1 MEDSHLISE
10 GKAKRLF
17 YGEDPQTL
25 IVEYKDSLTAYN
37 AQKKASIEG
46 KGTLNN
52 QISALLF
59 DYLENNGIRTHY
71 IQIIDK
77 NHQLVKKT
85 KIVPLEVVVRNIT
98 TGSIC
103 KRLGVPEGK
112 RLDPGLV
119 EFYLK
124 NDELGDP
131 IVTEDQASTFGWATR
146 DEIEEMKSLALK
158 VNDLLRVFFEKRN
171 VVLVDFKLEFGRT
184 EEGELVVAD
193 EISPDTCRFWD
204 TSSGNSL
211 DKDRFRKD
219 LGNVLEAYEEIR
231 RRICAGERK

>member
-1 MEDSHLISE
+1 MEDRQPLYE

-17 YGEDPQTL
+17 PGEEPNTL

-37 AQKKASIEG
+37 AQKKASMEG

-59 DYLENNGIRTHY
+59 DYLEKNGIRTHY

-85 KIVPLEVVVRNIT
+85 KIIPLEVVVRNIT

-124 NDELGDP
+124 NDDLGDP
-131 IVTEDQASTFGWATR
+131 IVTEGQAVIFGWATR
-146 DEIEEMKSLALK
+146 EETKEMKTLALK
-158 VNDLLRVFFEKRN
+158 VNDLLRAFFEERN

-184 EEGELVVAD
+184 EEGEMVVAD

-204 TSSGNSL
+204 TSSRNSL

-219 LGNVLEAYEEIR
+219 LGNVLEAYEEIK